1 MTGLVNGRTLEKHIG
16 DQALASEPSAAA
28 GCSLQIHNGLSTA
41 ASLQLL
47 HDQVGLD
54 AQQQRLTG
62 VRTASRCPSLQ
73 GFRLKQSL
81 LTELV
86 VTRFKAALG
95 PFLKG
100 GQRRSLGRRDQ
111 HAESQQDCDGAREQ
125 GSGGRF
131 TEMMPQQRSITPPCT
146 QTGPPLLCCCSLRC
160 LC

>member
-1 MTGLVNGRTLEKHIG
+1 MTGLVNGRTREKHIG
-16 DQALASEPSAAA
+16 DQTPSSEARAAA
-28 GCSLQIHNGLSTA
+28 GCSLQIHNGLSAT

-54 AQQQRLTG
+54 AQQQCLTG

-73 GFRLKQSL
+73 GLRLKQSL
-81 LTELV
+81 LAELV

-95 PFLKG
+95 SGLKG
-100 GQRRSLGRRDQ
+100 SQRRGLGRRGH
-111 HAESQQDCDGAREQ
+111 HAESEQDCDGAREQ

-146 QTGPPLLCCCSLRC
+146 QTGLPLLCCSSLRC